1 MAISN
6 SGYIAPEHGQLGTE
20 STKADV
26 YAFGV
31 LLLELLTG
39 KKPFDR
45 CCNCVNIF
53 HPSWVSLGLLTLII
67 VSSYFVSVQ
76 DHMKSNLWLNGRHA
90 VFMML
95 ALWKTWLTQA

>member
-45 CCNCVNIF
+45 CCNCPNIF
-53 HPSWVSLGLLTLII
+53 HHNFVLLRLLTMII
-67 VSSYFVSVQ
+67 VSSYFAPVQ
-76 DHMKSNLWLNGRHA
+76 DHMKNNL
-90 VFMML
+90 
-95 ALWKTWLTQA
+95 